1 MPTWLPSGSFRATG
15 DPVWIPREH
24 FQKERIV
31 PPKLWTRR
39 AVPKCVQTRVLFF
52 SKGDRVKD
60 QQRSEGVGTPSVV
73 PVAACPGE
81 HPYLVITEN
90 TALVG

>member
-1 MPTWLPSGSFRATG
+1 M
-15 DPVWIPREH
+15 
-24 FQKERIV
+24 

-39 AVPKCVQTRVLFF
+39 AVPKCVQTRVLFS

-73 PVAACPGE
+73 PVPACPGE

-90 TALVG
+90 TALVGSFMAWGLGSDPRLDTDSPPTSGLH